1 MQCRYPSFF
10 GFSHLEK
17 LTIEHC
23 DCIKFDFGMLAGLP
37 SLKVFECLYNK
48 LVTGSLSSL
57 SVCKETLESIE
68 IVDGNVPI
76 SGNLMDLANFKRL
89 KHVNLYN
96 TKGISGNLGDIDA
109 DNDDHFPMLEKLRL
123 PSTVIGGSR
132 YEVMHLAD
140 AKQLIKDLTPLR
152 RKRPELFEK
161 LYWKLSTR
169 SPDIMNPLEEEREF
183 DFRQYTFFFVQSGSY
198 LGWRWE
204 QKFDYTPDHPFE
216 VHWLDPPSSA
226 VAKSFIPEG
235 LERFYKGKYNVF
247 NPRVWMTG
255 TYNGF
260 TLLY

>member
-1 MQCRYPSFF
+1 
-10 GFSHLEK
+10 
-17 LTIEHC
+17 
-23 DCIKFDFGMLAGLP
+23 MLSGLS
-37 SLKVFECLYNK
+37 SLKEFDCVRNK

-57 SVCKETLESIE
+57 SVCKDTLETIK
-68 IVDGNVPI
+68 IADGNVPI

-89 KHVNLYN
+89 KHVDLYN

-161 LYWKLSTR
+161 LYWKLSEE
-169 SPDIMNPLEEEREF
+169 SPDTINPREDQREY
-183 DFRQYTFFFVQSGSY
+183 DFRNYCFFFVQSGSY

-204 QKFDYTPDHPFE
+204 EKFDYTPDRPFE
-216 VHWLDPPSSA
+216 VHWLDHPSSA
-226 VAKSFIPEG
+226 VAKRFIPKG
-235 LERFYKGKYNVF
+235 TGRFYKGE
-247 NPRVWMTG
+247 
-255 TYNGF
+255 YNGP
-260 TLLY
+260 